1 MLILS
6 LFPGVDLLGR
16 AFEAVGY
23 CVVRGPE
30 LFLGQDIRKFT
41 PPPNLF
47 WGVIGGPPCQ
57 DFSQLRRTA
66 PTGYG
71 LEMLYQFARVVYQ
84 ARPQWWLMENVPRV
98 PDLKIAGYHWQRI
111 DINQGWFEAVTRLRH
126 YQFGSVT
133 PRLLNI
139 PRGELLPNCDNA
151 ALASD
156 DRPLNKVLQLQ
167 GLPPTFADKLAFNN
181 GISPFKKVG
190 IKTMVGNGVPLI
202 VGKILANEI
211 KSIFNAP
218 PLPTQLTFNSHP
230 EILNRCQ
237 CPCKRS
243 ITPPQAYYDYA
254 CRKRMERRRIE
265 SKETVTWP
273 MQ

>member
-6 LFPGVDLLGR
+6 LFPGLDLLGC
-16 AFEAVGY
+16 AFENFGY

-71 LEMLYQFARVVYQ
+71 LEMLSQFARVVCQ

-98 PDLKIAGYHWQRI
+98 PDLKIDGYYWQRI
-111 DINQGWFEAVTRLRH
+111 DINQGWYETVTRLRH
-126 YQFGSVT
+126 YQFGSMT

-139 PRGELLPNCDNA
+139 PRGEILPHCDGA

-156 DRPLNKVLQLQ
+156 DRPLNKLLQIQ
-167 GLPPTFADKLAFNN
+167 GLPPTFADKLTFNN
-181 GISPFKKVG
+181 GISPFKKAG
-190 IKTMVGNGVPLI
+190 IKTMVGNGVPLS
-202 VGKILANEI
+202 VGKILASEI
-211 KSIFNAP
+211 KNIFEAS
-218 PLPTQLTFNSHP
+218 PLPTQATFNGNHK
-230 EILNRCQ
+230 ILNRCL

-243 ITPPQAYYDYA
+243 ITPPQTYYDYA

-265 SKETVTWP
+265 QKETVTWP
-273 MQ
+273 IQ